1 MASTKEIAN
10 DLNHLISLN
19 VDALKGYRDAGNETD
34 TAGLRLWMFNVQKE
48 RAHFVS
54 ELQQI
59 VRSLGHDPAHSGSF
73 LGKLHRA
80 WIDIKGEMTDEVNE
94 EMIEECIRGEE
105 KAVKDYRQVLD
116 HDLTPEARATLQKQ
130 LQQIE
135 SELHQLNKMESALD
149 RD

>member
-10 DLNHLISLN
+10 DINHLISLN

-34 TAGLRLWMFNVQKE
+34 TAGLRLWMFDVQKE
-48 RAHFVS
+48 RGHFVA
-54 ELQQI
+54 ELQNV

-94 EMIEECIRGEE
+94 EMIEECIKGEE
-105 KAVKDYRQVLD
+105 KAVEDYEKVLQ
-116 HDLTPEARATLQKQ
+116 HDLTPEARNVIQKQ
-130 LQQIE
+130 LQQIHDD
-135 SELHQLNKMESALD
+135 LLKLNQMERALD

>member
-1 MASTKEIAN
+1 MASTKDIAN

-19 VDALKGYRDAGNETD
+19 VDGLKGYRDAGNETD

-59 VRSLGHDPAHSGSF
+59 VRSLGHTPEDGGSF

-80 WIDIKGEMTDEVNE
+80 WIDVKGEMTDEVNE

-105 KAVKDYRQVLD
+105 KAVEDYRKVLD
-116 HDLTPEARATLQKQ
+116 HDLPAQARGI
-130 LQQIE
+130 LQQQLDQIQAD
-135 SELHQLNKMESALD
+135 LHKLNQMERTLD
-149 RD
+149 KD

>member
-1 MASTKEIAN
+1 MASTKDIAN

-19 VDALKGYRDAGNETD
+19 IDALKGYRDAGNETD

-48 RAHFVS
+48 RANFVA

-59 VRSLGHDPAHSGSF
+59 VRSLGHSPEDGGSF

-105 KAVKDYRQVLD
+105 KAVEDYEKVLQ
-116 HDLTPEARATLQKQ
+116 HDLLPEARATIQRQLSQIHSDLQKLNQ
-130 LQQIE
+130 LERIADQ
-135 SELHQLNKMESALD
+135 D
-149 RD
+149 

>member
-1 MASTKEIAN
+1 MASTSDIAN

-19 VDALKGYRDAGNETD
+19 VDALKGYRDAGNESD
-34 TAGLRLWMFNVQKE
+34 TAGLRLWMFNVQQE
-48 RAHFVS
+48 RAHFVA

-59 VRSLGHDPAHSGSF
+59 VRSLGHTPEDDGSF

-105 KAVKDYRQVLD
+105 KAVEDYRKVLD
-116 HDLTPEARATLQKQ
+116 HDLTPEARGVIQKQ
-130 LQQIE
+130 LDQIHAD
-135 SELHQLNKMESALD
+135 LLKLNQMERALD